1 MFNIASLASPV
12 NVVKKAGNKIISNVF
27 LKVFE
32 VCVWALLQ
40 WTLVELNS
48 ISSIFMEYFS
58 FLEQPFSL
66 IFLDDCLGFKWIFNF
81 DNF

>member
-32 VCVWALLQ
+32 VLQ

-66 IFLDDCLGFKWIFNF
+66 IFMDDCLGFKWIFNF

>member
-32 VCVWALLQ
+32 VLQ